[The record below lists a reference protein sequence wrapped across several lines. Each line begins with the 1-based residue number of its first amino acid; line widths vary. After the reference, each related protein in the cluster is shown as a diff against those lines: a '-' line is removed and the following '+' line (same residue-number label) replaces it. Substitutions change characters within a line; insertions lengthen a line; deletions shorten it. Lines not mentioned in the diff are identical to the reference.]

1 MNKKNTIVIYGG
13 SFNPPLN
20 SHFSIAQQVINE
32 YEEVEKIIF
41 VPVNKT
47 YPKEDLEENKYRY
60 DMVKMITDK
69 NKNFEISDIDFKQ
82 DYSMNTVDVLD
93 EIQKEYKD
101 KQLWFLTG
109 SDNLK
114 YISKWDGGKEL
125 LKKYKILVIER
136 DKDNINEIIDNDE
149 VLQFYKANIMK
160 LKEGIKSNYNST
172 YVRNQIKNKKNV
184 RYLMPDEIY
193 KYIKNNN
200 LYKE

>member
-101 KQLWFLTG
+101 KQLCFLTG

>member
-125 LKKYKILVIER
+125 LKKYIILVIER

>member
-1 MNKKNTIVIYGG
+1 MV
-13 SFNPPLN
+13 FN
-20 SHFSIAQQVINE
+20 
-32 YEEVEKIIF
+32 
-41 VPVNKT
+41 
-47 YPKEDLEENKYRY
+47 
-60 DMVKMITDK
+60 
-69 NKNFEISDIDFKQ
+69 
-82 DYSMNTVDVLD
+82 
-93 EIQKEYKD
+93 
-101 KQLWFLTG
+101 W

-125 LKKYKILVIER
+125 LKKYIILVIER

>member
-109 SDNLK
+109 
-114 YISKWDGGKEL
+114 
-125 LKKYKILVIER
+125 VI
-136 DKDNINEIIDNDE
+136 I
-149 VLQFYKANIMK
+149 
-160 LKEGIKSNYNST
+160 
-172 YVRNQIKNKKNV
+172 
-184 RYLMPDEIY
+184 
-193 KYIKNNN
+193 
-200 LYKE
+200 